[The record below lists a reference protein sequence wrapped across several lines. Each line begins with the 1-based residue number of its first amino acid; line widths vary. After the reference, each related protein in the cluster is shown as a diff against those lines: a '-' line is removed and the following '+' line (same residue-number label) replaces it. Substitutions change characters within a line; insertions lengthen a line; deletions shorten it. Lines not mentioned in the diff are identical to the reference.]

1 MGSQY
6 RDDIIVVGSLKAK
19 IISMTFSNS
28 NVKHVYQEIKANPN
42 YNKKIDLVF
51 LNSKLVF
58 GLEHILGIMKILGE
72 RKKRNIISDIK
83 NLEIEF
89 LMRVCCTDQ
98 ISEALR
104 VNFGDRS
111 NKEFVVI
118 IISADEATLQEI
130 EKEFARY
137 GISEHDESGN
147 TNNIQ
152 TSNKDLIAVDTY
164 KRDYIIDQ
172 FFREKIKDSK
182 SPILKSNT
190 EFLKFLVERAAISI
204 S

>member
-1 MGSQY
+1 MGTQY
-6 RDDIIVVGSLKAK
+6 RADIIVVGSLKAK

-42 YNKKIDLVF
+42 YNKKIELVF
-51 LNSKLVF
+51 LSSKLVF
-58 GLEHILGIMKILGE
+58 GLEHILGIMKILSE

-83 NLEIEF
+83 NFEIEF

-118 IISADEATLQEI
+118 IISDDEVTLQEI

-137 GISEHDESGN
+137 GNSEHDESGS

-152 TSNKDLIAVDTY
+152 TCNKDLIAADAH

-172 FFREKIKDSK
+172 FFREKIKDSN
-182 SPILKSNT
+182 SPVLKSNT

-204 S
+204 C

>member
-1 MGSQY
+1 MGSHY

-19 IISMTFSNS
+19 IISMTFLDS
-28 NVKHVYQEIKANPN
+28 NVKHVYQEIKDSPN
-42 YNKKIDLVF
+42 YKRKIDLVF
-51 LNSKLVF
+51 LSSKLVF
-58 GLEHILGIMKILGE
+58 GLEHITGIMKILNE

-104 VNFGDRS
+104 VNFGDSS

-118 IISADEATLQEI
+118 IISNDEDKLQEI

-137 GISEHDESGN
+137 GISKYDESHSKN
-147 TNNIQ
+147 
-152 TSNKDLIAVDTY
+152 SNKDLIAANTY
-164 KRDYIIDQ
+164 KRDYIINQ
-172 FFREKIKDSK
+172 FFKEKIKDSN
-182 SPILKSNT
+182 SPILTNNT

>member
-1 MGSQY
+1 MGTQY
-6 RDDIIVVGSLKAK
+6 RADIIVVGSLKAK

-28 NVKHVYQEIKANPN
+28 NVKHAYQEIKANPN
-42 YNKKIDLVF
+42 YNKKIELVF
-51 LNSKLVF
+51 LSSKLVF
-58 GLEHILGIMKILGE
+58 GLEHILGIMKILSE

-118 IISADEATLQEI
+118 IISDDEVTLQEI

-137 GISEHDESGN
+137 GNSEHDESSS

-152 TSNKDLIAVDTY
+152 TCNKDLIAADTY

-172 FFREKIKDSK
+172 FFREKIKDSN
-182 SPILKSNT
+182 SPVLKSNT

-204 S
+204 C

>member
-1 MGSQY
+1 
-6 RDDIIVVGSLKAK
+6 
-19 IISMTFSNS
+19 
-28 NVKHVYQEIKANPN
+28 
-42 YNKKIDLVF
+42 
-51 LNSKLVF
+51 
-58 GLEHILGIMKILGE
+58 MKILSE

-118 IISADEATLQEI
+118 IISDDEVTLQEI

-137 GISEHDESGN
+137 GISEHDESGSA
-147 TNNIQ
+147 NNIQ
-152 TSNKDLIAVDTY
+152 TCNKDLISADAH

-204 S
+204 C

>member
-1 MGSQY
+1 MGTQY
-6 RDDIIVVGSLKAK
+6 RDDIIVVGCLKAK

-51 LNSKLVF
+51 LSSKLVF
-58 GLEHILGIMKILGE
+58 GLEHILGVMKILSE

-118 IISADEATLQEI
+118 IISDDEVTLQEI
-130 EKEFARY
+130 EKEFTRY
-137 GISEHDESGN
+137 GISEHDESGS

-152 TSNKDLIAVDTY
+152 TSNKDLIAAEAY

-172 FFREKIKDSK
+172 FFREKIKDSN

-204 S
+204 C

>member
-1 MGSQY
+1 MGTQY

-42 YNKKIDLVF
+42 YNKKIELVF
-51 LNSKLVF
+51 LSSKLVF
-58 GLEHILGIMKILGE
+58 GLEHILGIMKILSE

-83 NLEIEF
+83 NFEIEF

-118 IISADEATLQEI
+118 IISDDEVTLQEI

-137 GISEHDESGN
+137 GISEHDESGS

-152 TSNKDLIAVDTY
+152 TCNKDLIAADAH

-172 FFREKIKDSK
+172 FFREKIKDSN
-182 SPILKSNT
+182 SPVLKSNT

-204 S
+204 C